1 MRTLQVREKLVFDT
15 FIDSEPVERAY
26 DGRDMAGLRNF
37 NDSTEQE
44 SSGSAGDGIIE
55 T

>member
-1 MRTLQVREKLVFDT
+1 MRNMT
-15 FIDSEPVERAY
+15 SEPLERAY
-26 DGRDMAGLRNF
+26 ERDMTGLKRF
-37 NDSTEQE
+37 KFEHE

>member
-1 MRTLQVREKLVFDT
+1 VKTLLVSQRSLYSMRSVILGLQYK
-15 FIDSEPVERAY
+15 
-26 DGRDMAGLRNF
+26 
-37 NDSTEQE
+37 QE